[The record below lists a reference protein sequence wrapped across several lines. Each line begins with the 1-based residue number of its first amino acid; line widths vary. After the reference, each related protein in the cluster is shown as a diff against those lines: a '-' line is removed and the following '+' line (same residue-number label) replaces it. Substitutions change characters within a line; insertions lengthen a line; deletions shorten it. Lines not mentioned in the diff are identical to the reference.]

1 MACVA
6 DTFRGHATFAIL
18 AAQSRILSA
27 GRYSMQMHL
36 LTTSHPIIQAGRAAN
51 YRSCT
56 LEPWVDVELGRGN
69 GNASPKRMT
78 SDLEKKKN
86 TRSALIGVGRSGCS
100 CRGFCGCSQPFRGR
114 SWMLTRIWILFLPAT
129 LEQTHCADVIGGPS
143 GLGDGHILPDWGSLG
158 RE

>member
-6 DTFRGHATFAIL
+6 DTFRGYATFAIL

-27 GRYSMQMHL
+27 GRYSMQMHPL
-36 LTTSHPIIQAGRAAN
+36 LTSHPIIQAGRAAN

-56 LEPWVDVELGRGN
+56 LEPWVDVEPGRGH
-69 GNASPKRMT
+69 GSASPKRMT
-78 SDLEKKKN
+78 SDLEKKN
-86 TRSALIGVGRSGCS
+86 TRSALIGVGRS
-100 CRGFCGCSQPFRGR
+100 GCSQPFRGR